1 MLKSGDMGRRRRAE
15 TVAMTVALGGEKIAA
30 ARLSVFSNTFLVVLK
45 LAIGLMIGSV
55 AVLSEAIHSATDLI
69 AALIAYFAVRAS
81 TVPPD
86 ETHPYGHGKVESV
99 SSMAEA
105 LLVLGAGV
113 YIVIEAVQALQH
125 DQQNS
130 SLGWGVAVMALSAVV
145 NSVVA
150 RRLFTVA
157 RRADSIALEA
167 DAHHLSIDVW
177 TSIGVVVGLGLV
189 ALTGWHWLDPM
200 VGIVVAVFIFLTGWQ
215 IARGALLPLL
225 DVRLPQSE
233 LQAIVT
239 VLDDDPRILSWHK
252 LRTRKSGAQR
262 HIDVHIQVDD
272 GLSLR
277 DAHELTEELEDQ
289 MRDTLPNVEVM
300 IHTEPYE
307 EEQRHHEETPH

>member
-1 MLKSGDMGRRRRAE
+1 MSSRRRTE
-15 TVAMTVALGGEKIAA
+15 SVADTVALGREKIDA
-30 ARLSVFSNTFLVVLK
+30 ARLSVFSNTFLVALK
-45 LAIGLMIGSV
+45 LAVGLAIGSV
-55 AVLSEAIHSATDLI
+55 AVLSEAVHSATDLI

-81 TVPPD
+81 TAPPD

-99 SSMAEA
+99 SSMVEA
-105 LLVLGAGV
+105 LLVVGAGV
-113 YIVIEAVQALQH
+113 YIVIEAIRALQY
-125 DQQNS
+125 NRPTPA
-130 SLGWGVAVMALSAVV
+130 LGWGMSVMVLSAVV

-150 RRLFTVA
+150 RRLFNVA
-157 RRADSIALEA
+157 RRADSAALEA

-177 TSIGVVVGLGLV
+177 TSVGVVVGLGLV

-215 IARGALLPLL
+215 IARGALSPLL
-225 DVRLPQSE
+225 DVRLPESE
-233 LQAIVT
+233 LQAIIA

-252 LRTRKSGAQR
+252 LRTRKAGAQR